1 GVVGH
6 IYSLAFLLYRATR
19 GSALPQVRSRPIRFR
34 SSKIHA
40 SARVCPACRSANF
53 RRSRRRTPTDY
64 LLGFIGVLPGRCESC
79 ETRFRARRI
88 PLREVIYAHCAIC
101 GNLELQ
107 RIAPEYVPGLAATV
121 GRLLGFPA
129 LRCVPCRNK
138 FFSIRPLR
146 RETQKAATA
155 P

>member
-1 GVVGH
+1 MFTPRSFYCIVPLQG
-6 IYSLAFLLYRATR
+6 SLF
-19 GSALPQVRSRPIRFR
+19 PQVRSRPIRFR
-34 SSKIHA
+34 SSNIQVTEQA
-40 SARVCPACRSANF
+40 CPVCRSANL

-64 LLGFIGVLPGRCESC
+64 FLSFIGVLPWRCESC

-88 PLREVIYAHCAIC
+88 PLRELIYAHCAIC

-107 RIAPEYVPGLAATV
+107 RIAPEYVPGLAAAV

-146 RETQKAATA
+146 RETNKAATA
-155 P
+155 QSQ